1 MCDKMCNITRFCPPL
16 NHIFMSLAGILPK
29 QGFTLVCF
37 FLHPFL
43 RIRHE
48 QLEVEPN
55 TGSDMDFSQIVAENK
70 TVHERAR
77 NLQKDTVNYRIT
89 ESEES
94 TFVDDPD
101 VPPLI

>member
-1 MCDKMCNITRFCPPL
+1 MCNITRICPPL
-16 NHIFMSLAGILPK
+16 NHIFIRNLTQTGLHFS
-29 QGFTLVCF
+29 VCF

-48 QLEVEPN
+48 RLEVEPN
-55 TGSDMDFSQIVAENK
+55 SGSDMDFSQIVTENK

-77 NLQKDTVNYRIT
+77 NQKDTVNYRIT
-89 ESEES
+89 EPEES

>member
-1 MCDKMCNITRFCPPL
+1 
-16 NHIFMSLAGILPK
+16 MSLVGILSK
-29 QGFTLVCF
+29 QGFTLSVCF
-37 FLHPFL
+37 FLHPFF
-43 RIRHE
+43 RIHHE
-48 QLEVEPN
+48 RLEVEPN
-55 TGSDMDFSQIVAENK
+55 TGSDMDFSQIVTENK

-77 NLQKDTVNYRIT
+77 NQKDTVNYRIT

>member
-1 MCDKMCNITRFCPPL
+1 M
-16 NHIFMSLAGILPK
+16 
-29 QGFTLVCF
+29 CF

-48 QLEVEPN
+48 RLEVEPN
-55 TGSDMDFSQIVAENK
+55 TGSDMDFSQIVTEHK
-70 TVHERAR
+70 TVDERAR
-77 NLQKDTVNYRIT
+77 NQKDTVNYRIT

>member
-1 MCDKMCNITRFCPPL
+1 MCGKMCNITRFCPPL
-16 NHIFMSLAGILPK
+16 NHIFVPCRNLTQTGLHFS
-29 QGFTLVCF
+29 VCF

-48 QLEVEPN
+48 RLEVEPN
-55 TGSDMDFSQIVAENK
+55 TGSDMDFSQIVKENK

-77 NLQKDTVNYRIT
+77 NQKDTVNYRIT